1 MFVVCS
7 LYILY
12 YAIIH
17 TCTQYS
23 GHKMELI
30 WDLDSYECHL
40 ENGNGQGYSKAY
52 HSKKKTLNLGE
63 CVWHVIVRVCLH
75 DTVFK

>member
-1 MFVVCS
+1 
-7 LYILY
+7 
-12 YAIIH
+12 
-17 TCTQYS
+17 
-23 GHKMELI
+23 MELI

-75 DTVFK
+75 DTVFKWKWKTDNGFQSARFWKLCLCRLYV